1 MERNIRSLDDDLEED
16 NGAAHAAF
24 LLAYIYHRNAPVA
37 VKFYINAHK

>member
-1 MERNIRSLDDDLEED
+1 MERKYTLSLDDDLEED

-24 LLAYIYHRNAPVA
+24 LLAYIYHRNAPT

>member
-1 MERNIRSLDDDLEED
+1 MERNIRSPDDDLEED

-24 LLAYIYHRNAPVA
+24 LLAYIYHRNALA